1 LVIKNIPALAEY
13 YRVYLVDL
21 PGFGA
26 LRRRRFVLA
35 EAASWLA
42 AWMEA
47 AGLDKTHL
55 VGHSMGGYVC
65 LGLATRGPEAV
76 RCLVLVATAG
86 IAAGRPLFGHH
97 VPFLS
102 MARCA
107 VPSFLPILAHDV
119 VRAGPVTLWRAARD
133 LLAGDV
139 RGDLRLVEAPA
150 LLVWGERDHLIPP
163 SVETCCGRSSRSR
176 SLLVLENAGH
186 VPMFDRPQEFNA
198 ALLAFLAGEPVGE

>member
-42 AWMEA
+42 TWMEA

-55 VGHSMGGYVC
+55 VSHSMGGYVC

-76 RCLVLVATAG
+76 RRLVLVATAS
-86 IAAGRPLFGHH
+86 IAAGRPLFGHL

-102 MARCA
+102 TARRA

-119 VRAGPVTLWRAARD
+119 
-133 LLAGDV
+133 
-139 RGDLRLVEAPA
+139 
-150 LLVWGERDHLIPP
+150 
-163 SVETCCGRSSRSR
+163 
-176 SLLVLENAGH
+176 
-186 VPMFDRPQEFNA
+186 
-198 ALLAFLAGEPVGE
+198 